1 MANKEIESEQSQVHY
16 VHNQDLEFDQLV
28 ASVPECILDSRRY
41 YWPNFSQ
48 PQYVHHH
55 RFKFVYSFQLPT
67 LTQSRTYYIASFAVD
82 LGWT

>member
-55 RFKFVYSFQLPT
+55 RFKFVYSFRL
-67 LTQSRTYYIASFAVD
+67 LS
-82 LGWT
+82 